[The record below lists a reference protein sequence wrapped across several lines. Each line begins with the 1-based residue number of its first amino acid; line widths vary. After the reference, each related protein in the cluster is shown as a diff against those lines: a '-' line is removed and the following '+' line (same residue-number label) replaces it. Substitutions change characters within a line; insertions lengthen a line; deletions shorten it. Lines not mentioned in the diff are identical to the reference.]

1 MYFKT
6 FPYTYYTLYD
16 DLSNVKLVTN
26 ITTRIKIN
34 DDVKNNLSVY
44 DEYDIRDEDTPEIL
58 ADKFYNNPELHWVIL
73 LYNDIIDPRFGWPL
87 SSNNLKKYAQ
97 GKYSNINGIH
107 HYEDL
112 DEKIV
117 NGNVFINSSSGF
129 ANLENSNVIINLNG
143 LGTGAITSKI
153 SNSNVLVTVTAGGF
167 ASGDL
172 IALVSNTQ
180 VNANITATTTISGIP
195 VTNFLYED
203 RENERKRRIKILKA
217 PYVDQVIRDF
227 KRKLEL

>member
-117 NGNVFINSSSGF
+117 NGNVFINSSSEF

-143 LGTGAITSKI
+143 LGIGAITSKI

-203 RENERKRRIKILKA
+203 RENEKKRRIKILKA